1 MDKKE
6 LRSSIFRHLD
16 GIVTAPVIHSL
27 QKKEIIDFILNSKKI
42 TLKEISEKIESNE
55 GYLNVALRIIASQG
69 FIDYQLNNSNDEV
82 ILEANQNTPFLL
94 KYASLYEKVNL
105 YLKESTNSVFQ
116 KFESGSFENLAL
128 QEL

>member
-55 GYLNVALRIIASQG
+55 GYLNVALRIMASQG
-69 FIDYQLNNSNDEV
+69 FIDYL
-82 ILEANQNTPFLL
+82 
-94 KYASLYEKVNL
+94 
-105 YLKESTNSVFQ
+105 
-116 KFESGSFENLAL
+116 
-128 QEL
+128 